1 MMHDTLKQNFPKPLL
16 YKPDFPQA
24 AANMDRWW
32 RGEDLGRPP
41 LTLWGLQKEPRR
53 VAPPASLEDRWFNID
68 GMLDAAEAVFEAT
81 EYLAEGVP
89 YYCYDLGASLD
100 AGFLGARYT
109 LAQDT
114 VWWEPFVE
122 EWSKIPPFVFDEQ
135 NPLFRR
141 VYAMM
146 ERACERAQGKY
157 LVGMPSMGGPLDIL
171 AAVRGTDRL
180 LLDFVD
186 NPDEIRKRLDELA
199 DFYIA
204 VLRKFWN
211 LTAGAGVGGTHWWPT
226 YGSASSLISQ
236 NDFSIMISPAMFRE
250 IVLPSLERVTQ
261 AFPNCIYHL
270 DGPGALVHVKAL
282 STVQNIRAVMFCEGN
297 GNDPI
302 MRWFDALREIQRT
315 GKSVAQGFPAG
326 AELQMLANLD
336 RRKMLLLCGTALD
349 YDIHR
354 VLDNIVRYCAE
365 HTGPSAN

>member
-1 MMHDTLKQNFPKPLL
+1 MQVTRTQNSPEPLL
-16 YKPDFPQA
+16 YKPDFPRA
-24 AANMDRWW
+24 AASMDRWW

-41 LTLWGLQKEPRR
+41 LALCGLKREPRR

-68 GMLDAAEAVFEAT
+68 GKLDAAEAVFEAT
-81 EYLAEGVP
+81 DYLAEWVP
-89 YYCYDLGASLD
+89 NYCYDLGSSLD

-109 LAQDT
+109 LAEDT

-122 EWSKIPPFVFDEQ
+122 DWGKTPPFVFDEQ

-141 VYAMM
+141 VHGMM
-146 ERACERAQGKY
+146 ERACERARGKY
-157 LVGMPSMGGPLDIL
+157 LVSMPTMGGPLDIL

-180 LLDFVD
+180 LFDLVD
-186 NPDEIRKRLDELA
+186 QPEEIRKRLDELA
-199 DFYIA
+199 VFYIA

-226 YGSASSLISQ
+226 YGRTTSLVAQ
-236 NDFSIMISPAMFRE
+236 NDFSIMISPEMFRE

-282 STVQNIRAVMFCEGN
+282 ATVPNIRAIMFCEGS

-302 MRWFDALREIQRT
+302 MRWFDALREIQKT

-326 AELQMLANLD
+326 AERQMLSNLD
-336 RRKMLLLCGTALD
+336 RRKMLLLCATGLEH
-349 YDIHR
+349 DIHR
-354 VLDNIVRYCAE
+354 VLDNIVQYCE
-365 HTGPSAN
+365 KHPDS